1 MSNSKSNIDEYGLI
15 TNTISKGMGM
25 NFLSVLSEKIDNSLD
40 ANAKNIEIVIDH
52 KKIKYNFQGE
62 NKVIEGDVLIISDD
76 GDGMCEKDNSLSSL
90 ISLFKINDKQDGNG
104 IYGIGSIASD
114 LAIGYQEN
122 NFNDKL
128 TLYFTKSHKIDQD
141 YEVVIPWFNILGSTG
156 EKNVWTS
163 KVSSNNISNTN
174 LKLFNQLR
182 NNSKSGTTVVNIFND
197 SFVKNFNIKEISY
210 FIKKTYYSYLKTGV
224 SIVIKNNTIKE
235 GVVEIC
241 DKTNLIDILSL
252 ELIKEDKTKGCYIET
267 KVKAYYDIE
276 SDKYGFKII
285 IGNYNLGKTKL
296 DFKIQTLKS
305 IAKDQNPTSLSGDDN
320 FEDFQYLGD
329 YNFTIT
335 LVNADVIQK
344 DSMIMRDHVGK
355 SDASEYTG
363 LYFNRNLRI
372 LTSPTRLEYNRT
384 TQDGT
389 HWRSCLSWT
398 NNKKLDALIK
408 PQLNKSQLNL
418 EDINRTLY
426 RTLSLFLK
434 QFYRSFYKN
443 IIEPK
448 RSVKEWDYKKKESKK
463 ASKKVSVKVKK
474 VVIPQGISKKGSKKK
489 SVNVKIRRGF
499 NLSQVNEVLINQ
511 RSKCN
516 LLDVELDK
524 IFMPY
529 DRDHI
534 DNDSSNNSTENLQ
547 LLSMIAHR
555 LKTNYY
561 ENNKKNGY
569 ELMKNDPGY
578 FIAKMINSLSKSKY
592 FINYMNSK
600 KISLNTNHSS
610 MINGLLNLNAN
621 DKNIEN

>member
-1 MSNSKSNIDEYGLI
+1 MSNSKSNINEYGLI

-40 ANAKNIEIVIDH
+40 ANAKNIEIIIDH

-62 NKVIEGDVLIISDD
+62 NKVIKGDVLIISDD
-76 GDGMCEKDNSLSSL
+76 GDGMCEKDSSLASL
-90 ISLFKINDKQDGNG
+90 ISLFKINENYEGNG

-114 LAIGYQEN
+114 LAIGYKDN
-122 NFNDKL
+122 IFNDKL
-128 TLYFTKSHKIDQD
+128 TLYFTKSNKIDQD
-141 YEVVIPWFNILGSTG
+141 YEVVIPWFNILGNKD

-174 LKLFNQLR
+174 SKLFNLLR
-182 NNSKSGTTVVNIFND
+182 KNRKSGTTVINIFND

-224 SIVIKNNTIKE
+224 HIVIKNKTLKNE
-235 GVVEIC
+235 LVEIC

-252 ELIKEDKTKGCYIET
+252 QLIKKDKTKGCYIET

-305 IAKDQNPTSLSGDDN
+305 IAKDQNPTTLSGDDS

-335 LVNADVIQK
+335 LVNGDIIQQ
-344 DSMIMRDHVGK
+344 DSMIMKDHVNK

-372 LTSPTRLEYNRT
+372 LTSPMRLEYNRT

-443 IIEPK
+443 IIESK
-448 RSVKEWDYKKKESKK
+448 KSVKEWDYKNKESKK
-463 ASKKVSVKVKK
+463 ISKKVSVKVKK
-474 VVIPQGISKKGSKKK
+474 VFHKTIPSKKK
-489 SVNVKIRRGF
+489 SVNVKIRKAF
-499 NLSQVNEVLINQ
+499 NLTQVNEVLVNQ
-511 RSKCN
+511 TSKCN

-529 DRDHI
+529 DKDHI

-561 ENNKKNGY
+561 ENDKKDGY
-569 ELMKNDPGY
+569 KLIKNDPGY

-600 KISLNTNHSS
+600 KISINTNQSS
-610 MINGLLNLNAN
+610 MINGLLNLNSN
-621 DKNIEN
+621 DKNIEI